1 LILDIIEL
9 RKNGW
14 GIKEE
19 DQLKKKDKF
28 LPEIE
33 KTLRRGSEMNNSR
46 RSSINSTNVEY
57 IRRSRFN
64 SIADE
69 MKGKQEDP
77 NLMNELVTALGS
89 DIEFYQCFKLS
100 EDEFE
105 LIKKINISFINNY
118 ENISLEEVKSSFQK
132 TLEDIPCEKF
142 IAVGH
147 ILEFMFS
154 QNVNDAEIST
164 KYLFYLY
171 DNSLIDSDDLKHGY
185 SSYLF

>member
-1 LILDIIEL
+1 MILDVIEL

-33 KTLRRGSEMNNSR
+33 KSLRRGSEMGGSR
-46 RSSINSTNVEY
+46 KSSINPTNVEY

-69 MKGKQEDP
+69 LKTKKDDP
-77 NLMNELVTALGS
+77 NLMNELVSALGS
-89 DIEFYQCFKLS
+89 DIEFYQCFKLN
-100 EDEFE
+100 EEEFE
-105 LIKKINISFINNY
+105 LIKKINLSYLNNY
-118 ENISLEEVKSSFQK
+118 ENITLEEVKTAFQK

-147 ILEFMFS
+147 LLEFMFS
-154 QNVNDAEIST
+154 QNVTHADISIRYLV
-164 KYLFYLY
+164 YLF
-171 DNSLIDSDDLKHGY
+171 DNALVDSDDLKHGY
-185 SSYLF
+185 IFI

>member
-1 LILDIIEL
+1 MILDIIEL
-9 RKNGW
+9 RRNGW

-28 LPEIE
+28 LPDIE
-33 KTLRRGSEMNNSR
+33 KSLRRGSEINNSR
-46 RSSINSTNVEY
+46 RSSINPTNVEY

-105 LIKKINISFINNY
+105 LIKKINLLYINNY
-118 ENISLEEVKSSFQK
+118 ENITQEEIKTSFQK
-132 TLEDIPCEKF
+132 TLEEIPCEKF

-154 QNVNDAEIST
+154 QNVNDAEISI
-164 KYLFYLY
+164 KYLIYLH
-171 DNSLIDSDDLKHGY
+171 DNSLIDSDDLKHG
-185 SSYLF
+185 